1 MHPYSLFAVST
12 IIWGTTWYAIT
23 FQLAAVAPEF
33 GVALRFAFAGGT
45 ILVFCIWR
53 GIGLRYDRRQHAQI
67 ALLGLTN
74 YSVSYILIYHAEQ
87 HIVSGLVAVGYA
99 GAPLINM
106 LLSRWMLGTPLSRR
120 VTVGGGLGLAGI
132 GLIFWPELAALQS
145 NPAVVLGAAQTA
157 IAVLISC
164 YGNVCVSK
172 LYDEGVSGWGPLGL
186 SMLWGGAISLAAALA
201 MGVPLSVQAS
211 PAFFAS
217 FLYLAL
223 FGSILAFG
231 AYFALIGRIGAARA
245 SYVGVMSPV
254 LALLMSAVFEGYDW
268 RLATVLGMLLAVAGN
283 VIALWKPRSRTA
295 QGQPLE
301 SRA

>member
-1 MHPYSLFAVST
+1 MHPYALFAVST
-12 IIWGTTWYAIT
+12 LIWGTTWYAIT
-23 FQLAAVAPEF
+23 FQLAAVAPEL
-33 GVALRFAFAGGT
+33 GVALRFAFAGGL
-45 ILVFCIWR
+45 ILAFCLWR
-53 GIGLRYDRRQHAQI
+53 GISLRYRPREHAQI

-106 LLSRWMLGTPLSRR
+106 LIARWMLGTPLSRR
-120 VTVGGGLGLAGI
+120 VAVGGGLGLAGI
-132 GLIFWPELAALQS
+132 ALIFWPELAALQS
-145 NPAVVLGAAQTA
+145 NPAVLVGAMQTA

-164 YGNVCVSK
+164 YGNVCVGK

-186 SMLWGGAISLAAALA
+186 SMLWGGAISLAAAVL
-201 MGVPLSVQAS
+201 MGVPLAIELGA
-211 PAFFAS
+211 AFIGS

-223 FGSILAFG
+223 FGSVLAFG

-254 LALLMSAVFEGYDW
+254 LALMMSAVFEGYDW
-268 RLATVLGMLLAVAGN
+268 RLATVLGVGLAVAGN
-283 VIALWKPRSRTA
+283 VIALWQPRSRRA
-295 QGQPLE
+295 PGRPLE

>member
-12 IIWGTTWYAIT
+12 LIWGTTWYAIT
-23 FQLAAVAPEF
+23 FQLAAVAPEL
-33 GVALRFAFAGGT
+33 GVALRFAFAGAL
-45 ILVFCIWR
+45 ILAFCVWR

-99 GAPLINM
+99 AAPLINM
-106 LLSRWMLGTPLSRR
+106 LISRWMLGTPLSRR

-132 GLIFWPELAALQS
+132 ALIFWPELAALQS
-145 NPAVVLGAAQTA
+145 NPAVLLGAVQTA

-164 YGNVCVSK
+164 YGNVCVGK
-172 LYDEGVSGWGPLGL
+172 LYEEGVSGWGPLGL
-186 SMLWGGAISLAAALA
+186 SMLWGGAISLVAALA
-201 MGVPLSVQAS
+201 LGVPLTVQAS

-223 FGSILAFG
+223 FGSVLAFG

-245 SYVGVMSPV
+245 AYVGVMSPV

-268 RLATVLGMLLAVAGN
+268 RLATVLGVLLAVAGN
-283 VIALWKPRSRTA
+283 VIALWQPRARATH
-295 QGQPLE
+295 GRPLE

>member
-12 IIWGTTWYAIT
+12 LIWGTTWYAIT
-23 FQLAAVAPEF
+23 FQLAAVAPEL
-33 GVALRFAFAGGT
+33 GVALRFAFAGAL
-45 ILVFCIWR
+45 ILAFCVWR

-67 ALLGLTN
+67 ALLGFTN

-99 GAPLINM
+99 AAPLINM
-106 LLSRWMLGTPLSRR
+106 LISRWMLGTPLSRR

-132 GLIFWPELAALQS
+132 ALIFWPELAALQS
-145 NPAVVLGAAQTA
+145 NPAVLLGAVQTA

-164 YGNVCVSK
+164 YGNVCVGK
-172 LYDEGVSGWGPLGL
+172 LYEEGVSGWGPLGL
-186 SMLWGGAISLAAALA
+186 SMLWGGAISLVAALA
-201 MGVPLSVQAS
+201 LGVPLTVQAS

-223 FGSILAFG
+223 FGSVLAFG

-245 SYVGVMSPV
+245 AYVGVMSPV

-268 RLATVLGMLLAVAGN
+268 RLATVLGVLLAVAGN
-283 VIALWKPRSRTA
+283 VIALWQPRARATH
-295 QGQPLE
+295 GRPLE

>member
-12 IIWGTTWYAIT
+12 LIWGTTWYAIT
-23 FQLAAVAPEF
+23 FQLAAVAPEL
-33 GVALRFAFAGGT
+33 GVALRFAFAGVM
-45 ILVFCIWR
+45 ILAFCVWR

-67 ALLGLTN
+67 ALLGFTN
-74 YSVSYILIYHAEQ
+74 YSISYILIYHAEQ

-120 VTVGGGLGLAGI
+120 VAVGGGLGLAGI
-132 GLIFWPELAALQS
+132 ALIFWPELAALQS
-145 NPAVVLGAAQTA
+145 NPAVLLGAVQTA

-164 YGNVCVSK
+164 YGNVCVGK
-172 LYDEGVSGWGPLGL
+172 LYAEGVSGWGPLGL
-186 SMLWGGAISLAAALA
+186 SMLWGGAISLVAALA
-201 MGVPLSVQAS
+201 LGVPLTVQTS

-245 SYVGVMSPV
+245 AYVGVMSPV

-268 RLATVLGMLLAVAGN
+268 RLATVLGVLLAVAGN
-283 VIALWKPRSRTA
+283 VIALWQPRARAT
-295 QGQPLE
+295 QGRPLE